1 MELVKVL
8 NHKISWFNWE
18 ISRNRFY
25 EFQLTASN
33 NGASVV
39 ICHSKAE
46 ADIITTI
53 KNILQGK
60 RILQEFG
67 KGAGFTRAV
76 KGEIYMDKQEI
87 LNRIDEAIVNLKWI
101 INNLD
106 NADDSQILESL
117 ETSGQWE
124 YSIIK
129 ELRGF

>member
-1 MELVKVL
+1 MMELVKVL

-60 RILQEFG
+60 RIL
-67 KGAGFTRAV
+67 
-76 KGEIYMDKQEI
+76 
-87 LNRIDEAIVNLKWI
+87 
-101 INNLD
+101 
-106 NADDSQILESL
+106 
-117 ETSGQWE
+117 
-124 YSIIK
+124 
-129 ELRGF
+129 